1 MADSDRNIERDINRF
16 DDIFHRCDDDIDE
29 EEDTNIDFDN
39 LYMNI
44 GKDNNNDVIEIEQ
57 LNDDK
62 NNLIDSVF
70 KEENLSQKLSQL
82 SATDKGQEDSDK
94 SKPSTVKK

>member
-1 MADSDRNIERDINRF
+1 
-16 DDIFHRCDDDIDE
+16 
-29 EEDTNIDFDN
+29 
-39 LYMNI
+39 MNI

-57 LNDDK
+57 LNADK

-82 SATDKGQEDSDK
+82 SATDKEQ
-94 SKPSTVKK
+94 